1 MFFRIYYYSRSDM
14 NIFLFFFSLI
24 NVVLYVAIAN
34 GLLCQLN
41 NNNPTVESFVVRD
54 DLESM
59 TYHDNESSVYKEH
72 YKIIDI
78 LVPAKVEY
86 QCQRTLQIY
95 SQYKVISSL
104 LNEEKQWYYRRYKFR
119 INSLYGINMNDN
131 NEICSLQSFITNNT

>member
-1 MFFRIYYYSRSDM
+1 MFFHIYFYSRSDK
-14 NIFLFFFSLI
+14 NIIWYLFSLF
-24 NVVLYVAIAN
+24 NVVFYVAIAN

>member
-1 MFFRIYYYSRSDM
+1 MFFHIYFYSRSDK
-14 NIFLFFFSLI
+14 IIIWYLFSLF
-24 NVVLYVAIAN
+24 NVVFYVAIAN

-41 NNNPTVESFVVRD
+41 NNNPIVESFVIRD
-54 DLESM
+54 VLESM

-86 QCQRTLQIY
+86 KCQRTLQVY

-104 LNEEKQWYYRRYKFR
+104 LNEERHWYYRRYKFR
-119 INSLYGINMNDN
+119 INSL
-131 NEICSLQSFITNNT
+131 